1 MEIIYETE
9 RLYLCVFDQ
18 SHIEAAKQFWGDE
31 EVMSLCD
38 GPSAHELLP
47 KVIEGYRK
55 LQEDR
60 GLSVYA
66 VIEKESDEVIGA
78 VGFNPTDS
86 MEVVE
91 LIYHFNKIKW
101 GKGFATEAAVA
112 CLKLAKNKV
121 NTKIITA
128 SADPLNQSSLKI
140 LEKIGFTYRGM
151 KWFEDTEQEEPYYEY
166 LLK

>member
-18 SHIEAAKQFWGDE
+18 SHVEAAKRFWGDK

-38 GPSAHELLP
+38 GPSAHELLS

-55 LQEDR
+55 LHEDR

-66 VIEKESDEVIGA
+66 VKEKESNEVIGA

-86 MEVVE
+86 MEVKE
-91 LIYHFNKIKW
+91 LIYHFSKTAW
-101 GKGFATEAAVA
+101 GKGFATEAANA
-112 CLKLAKNKV
+112 CLVLAKNKGSIK
-121 NTKIITA
+121 TITA
-128 SADPLNQSSLKI
+128 SADPLNIGSLKI
-140 LEKIGFTYRGM
+140 LEKIGFAFMGV
-151 KWFEDTEQEEPYYEY
+151 KWFEDTKQDEPYYEY
-166 LLK
+166 NI